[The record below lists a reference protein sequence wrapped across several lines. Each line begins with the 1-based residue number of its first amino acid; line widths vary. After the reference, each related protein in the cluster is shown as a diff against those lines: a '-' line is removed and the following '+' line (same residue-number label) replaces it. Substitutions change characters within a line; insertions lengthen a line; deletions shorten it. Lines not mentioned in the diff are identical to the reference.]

1 MFRPSLEGFDLVQRV
16 DVEVPGFGFY
26 HVVAGMLGICRWTES
41 LWENRECLV
50 SLDSIETTGNQTWQR
65 TII

>member
-26 HVVAGMLGICRWTES
+26 HVVAGMLGIGQFS
-41 LWENRECLV
+41 LNPCGKIVNVE
-50 SLDSIETTGNQTWQR
+50 
-65 TII
+65 